1 MKTQIMAYQRNAIF
15 AQRCIDALTN
25 KIDFK
30 DRYGERFFIL
40 YFLKLWC
47 VSRFTVVV
55 NSTYAF
61 DM

>member
-30 DRYGERFFIL
+30 DRNGERFFYSLLFKTMVCFTL
-40 YFLKLWC
+40 YSGDQFYIC
-47 VSRFTVVV
+47 F
-55 NSTYAF
+55 
-61 DM
+61 